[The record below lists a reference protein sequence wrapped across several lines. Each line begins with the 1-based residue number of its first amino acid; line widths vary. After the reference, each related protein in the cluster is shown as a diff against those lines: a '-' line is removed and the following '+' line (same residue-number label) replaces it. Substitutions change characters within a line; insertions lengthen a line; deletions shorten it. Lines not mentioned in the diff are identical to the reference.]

1 MTSVG
6 SNLNIFC
13 VDVHVEQNPSP
24 SACVQLSLTPPP
36 CGRHKWMAHYQQ
48 PTAQLGIE

>member
-13 VDVHVEQNPSP
+13 VDVLMERP
-24 SACVQLSLTPPP
+24 SACVRLSLTSTDPSV
-36 CGRHKWMAHYQQ
+36 W
-48 PTAQLGIE
+48 TS